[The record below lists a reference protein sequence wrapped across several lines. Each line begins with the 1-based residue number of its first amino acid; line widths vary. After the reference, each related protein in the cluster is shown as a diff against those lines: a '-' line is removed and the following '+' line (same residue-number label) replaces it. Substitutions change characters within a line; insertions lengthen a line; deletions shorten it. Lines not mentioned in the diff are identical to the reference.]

1 MYPHPISEL
10 VGESPFDAAANRA
23 AELPHDA
30 AELKAKLRRAELRH
44 RLRAYALILPLAL
57 FTLLTFLVPIAL
69 MLFNS
74 IDDPVVADA
83 LPRSAALLRAQPAGS
98 GVPDEPVFAALAA
111 DMKAAVEAQTASVVA
126 SRLNYE
132 ESGLRT
138 LFMKTTRGLGPLEQ
152 GPWKDAFLAID
163 GAWGEP
169 KIWSVLRQTSHGKT
183 ADYYLHALDMERD
196 ERGHIVREPSD
207 QRLYLDVFART
218 LWVSLL
224 VTLLSLAI
232 GYPLSFW
239 LSHLPPKIG
248 NLMMVLVL
256 LPFWTSLLVRTT
268 AWVVLL
274 QKEGVVNSLLL
285 AIGLIDE
292 PLELIFNRFGVV
304 IAMTHILL
312 PFMILPLVSV
322 MRQIPPSYVRAA
334 RSLGASPLTAFVRV
348 YLPQSVAGISAGVL
362 LVFILAIGYYITPAL
377 VGGAGDQMM
386 SYFIADHLT
395 RSLNWG
401 LASALG
407 GLLLV
412 GVLILYAVYE
422 RYVGIA
428 NVRLG

>member
-1 MYPHPISEL
+1 MSAPTLALDEKAL
-10 VGESPFDAAANRA
+10 
-23 AELPHDA
+23 
-30 AELKAKLRRAELRH
+30 LKSKLRKAESKQRI
-44 RLRAYALILPLAL
+44 RAYALILPLFV
-57 FTLLTFLVPIAL
+57 FTLLTFLVPIGL

-74 IDDPVVADA
+74 VHDPVVHDTLA
-83 LPRSAALLRAQPAGS
+83 RTSALLDAAPDGPVA
-98 GVPDEPVFAALAA
+98 PDELVFEALAA
-111 DMKAAVEAQTASVVA
+111 DIKQAVKEQTASKVG

-132 ESGLRT
+132 ASGLRT
-138 LFMKTTRGLGPLEQ
+138 MFMKTARHISQVEN
-152 GPWKDAFLAID
+152 GPWKPVFLEID
-163 GAWGEP
+163 EGWGKP
-169 KIWSVLRQTSHGKT
+169 KVWSVLRQTRGQYT
-183 ADYYLHALDMERD
+183 GNFYLHAVDMTRND
-196 ERGHIVREPSD
+196 QGDVVRAAPD
-207 QRLYLDVFART
+207 DRLYLDVFART
-218 LWVSLL
+218 MWVSLL

-232 GYPLSFW
+232 AYPLSYW
-239 LSHLPPKIG
+239 LAHLPPKVS

-274 QKEGVVNSLLL
+274 QKEGVVNSILMAL
-285 AIGLIDE
+285 GWIDN
-292 PLELIFNRFGVV
+292 PLNLIFNRLGVV

-312 PFMILPLVSV
+312 PFMILPLYSV

-334 RSLGASPLTAFVRV
+334 RSLGAGPFTAFWRV
-348 YLPQSVAGISAGVL
+348 YFPQSLPGISAGVL

-412 GVLILYAVYE
+412 SVLVLYALYE
-422 RYVGIA
+422 RFVGIA

>member
-1 MYPHPISEL
+1 MDPHLMTLDGIAAPAARAR
-10 VGESPFDAAANRA
+10 PAAA
-23 AELPHDA
+23 LPHDSRN
-30 AELKAKLRRAELRH
+30 LKRRLRRAELRQ
-44 RLRAYALILPLAL
+44 RLKAYGLILPL
-57 FTLLTFLVPIAL
+57 FVFMLLTFLVPIGL

-74 IDDPVVADA
+74 VSDPVVADA
-83 LPRSAALLRAQPAGS
+83 LPRSAPLLRAMPAEQ
-98 GVPDEPVFAALAA
+98 GVPDEPLFAALAA
-111 DMKAAVEAQTASVVA
+111 DMKESVEAQTASRIA

-138 LFMKTTRGLGPLEQ
+138 LFMKTTRRLGAVEH
-152 GPWKDAFLAID
+152 GPWKPAFLDAD
-163 GAWGEP
+163 PAWGQP
-169 KIWSVLRQTSHGKT
+169 KVWSVLRQTSHRYT
-183 ADYYLHALDMERD
+183 ADYYLHAGDLERD
-196 ERGHIVREPSD
+196 EHDRIVRESAD
-207 QRLYLDVFART
+207 SRIYLDVFGRT

-224 VTLLSLAI
+224 VTVLCLAV

-239 LSHLPPKIG
+239 LSHLPAKTG

-268 AWVVLL
+268 AWIVLL
-274 QKEGVVNSLLL
+274 QKEGVVNSALMAL
-285 AIGLIDE
+285 GLINE
-292 PLELIFNRFGVV
+292 PLTLVFNRFGVV

-322 MRQIPPSYVRAA
+322 MRQIPTSYVRAA
-334 RSLGASPLTAFVRV
+334 RSLGASPMTTFNRV
-348 YLPQSVAGISAGVL
+348 YLPQSLAGVSAGVL

-407 GLLLV
+407 GLLLA
-412 GVLILYAVYE
+412 GVLALYAVYE

>member
-1 MYPHPISEL
+1 MSAPTLALEEKAL
-10 VGESPFDAAANRA
+10 
-23 AELPHDA
+23 
-30 AELKAKLRRAELRH
+30 LKSKLRKAESKQ
-44 RLRAYALILPLAL
+44 RLRAYALILPLFV
-57 FTLLTFLVPIAL
+57 FTLLTFLVPIGL

-74 IDDPVVADA
+74 VHDPVVHDA
-83 LPRSAALLRAQPAGS
+83 LPRTSALLEAVPDGPV
-98 GVPDEPVFAALAA
+98 VPDELVFEALAA
-111 DMKAAVEAQTASVVA
+111 DIKQAVEEQTVSKVG

-138 LFMKTTRGLGPLEQ
+138 MFMKTARRISQVEN
-152 GPWKDAFLAID
+152 GPWKPVFLQID
-163 GAWGEP
+163 KAWGQP
-169 KIWSVLRQTSHGKT
+169 KVWSVLRQTRGEYT
-183 ADYYLHALDMERD
+183 GNFYLHAADMTRD
-196 ERGHIVREPSD
+196 D
-207 QRLYLDVFART
+207 QGEMVPAAPDDRLYIDVFVRT
-218 LWVSLL
+218 MWVSLL

-232 GYPLSFW
+232 GYPLAYW
-239 LSHLPPKIG
+239 LAHLPPKTS

-274 QKEGVVNSLLL
+274 QKEGVINSLLM
-285 AIGLIDE
+285 AVGLIDD
-292 PLELIFNRFGVV
+292 PLNLIFNRLGVV

-312 PFMILPLVSV
+312 PFMILPLYSV

-334 RSLGASPLTAFVRV
+334 RSLGAGSFTAFWRV
-348 YLPQSVAGISAGVL
+348 YFPQSLAGISAGVL

-407 GLLLV
+407 GLLLLSV
-412 GVLILYAVYE
+412 FVLYALYE
-422 RYVGIA
+422 RFVGIS

>member
-1 MYPHPISEL
+1 MSAQTWTPVPDAGQLKIRL
-10 VGESPFDAAANRA
+10 RKAESRQ
-23 AELPHDA
+23 
-30 AELKAKLRRAELRH
+30 
-44 RLRAYALILPLAL
+44 RLRAYALVLPLFL
-57 FTLLTFLVPIAL
+57 FTLLTFLVPIGL

-74 IDDPVVADA
+74 THDPVVHDA
-83 LPRSAALLRAQPAGS
+83 LPRTSALLEALPEGPEI
-98 GVPDEPVFAALAA
+98 PDELMFEALAA
-111 DMKAAVEAQTASVVA
+111 DMKQAVEVQTASKVA
-126 SRLNYE
+126 SRLNFE

-138 LFMKTTRGLGPLEQ
+138 LFMKTARRITQIER
-152 GPWKDAFLAID
+152 GPWKPAFLAID
-163 GAWGEP
+163 KAWGQP
-169 KIWSVLRQTSHGKT
+169 KIWSVLRQTRGEYST
-183 ADYYLHALDMERD
+183 DFYLHAMDLTRD
-196 ERGHIVREPSD
+196 EHGEIVQAQAGD
-207 QRLYLDVFART
+207 RLYLDVFART

-232 GYPLSFW
+232 GYPLSYW
-239 LSHLPPKIG
+239 LAHLPAKTG

-274 QKEGVVNSLLL
+274 QKEGVVNSVLVSL
-285 AIGLIDE
+285 GLIQE
-292 PLELIFNRFGVV
+292 PLTLIFNRFGVV

-312 PFMILPLVSV
+312 PFMILPLYSV

-334 RSLGASPLTAFVRV
+334 RSLGAGPIEAFWRV

-407 GLLLV
+407 GLLLAS
-412 GVLILYAVYE
+412 VLVLYTLYE
-422 RYVGIA
+422 RFVGIA

>member
-1 MYPHPISEL
+1 
-10 VGESPFDAAANRA
+10 
-23 AELPHDA
+23 LPHDSRN
-30 AELKAKLRRAELRH
+30 LKRRLRRAELRQ
-44 RLRAYALILPLAL
+44 RLKAYGLILPL
-57 FTLLTFLVPIAL
+57 FVFMLLTFLVPIGL

-74 IDDPVVADA
+74 VSDPVVADA
-83 LPRSAALLRAQPAGS
+83 LPRSAPLLRAMPAEQ
-98 GVPDEPVFAALAA
+98 GVPDEPLFAALAA
-111 DMKAAVEAQTASVVA
+111 DMKESVEAQTASRIA

-138 LFMKTTRGLGPLEQ
+138 LFMKTTRRLGAVEQ
-152 GPWKDAFLAID
+152 GPWKPAFLDAD
-163 GAWGEP
+163 PAWGQP
-169 KIWSVLRQTSHGKT
+169 KVWSVLRQTSHRYT
-183 ADYYLHALDMERD
+183 ADYYLHAGDLERD
-196 ERGHIVREPSD
+196 EHDRIVRESAD
-207 QRLYLDVFART
+207 SRIYLDVFGRT

-224 VTLLSLAI
+224 VTVLCLAV

-239 LSHLPPKIG
+239 LSHLPAKTG

-268 AWVVLL
+268 AWIVLL
-274 QKEGVVNSLLL
+274 QKEGVVNSALMAL
-285 AIGLIDE
+285 GLINE
-292 PLELIFNRFGVV
+292 PLTLVFNRFGVV

-322 MRQIPPSYVRAA
+322 MRQIPTSYVRAA
-334 RSLGASPLTAFVRV
+334 RSPGASPMTPFIRV
-348 YLPQSVAGISAGVL
+348 YLPQSLSGVSAGVL

-407 GLLLV
+407 GLLLA
-412 GVLILYAVYE
+412 GVLALYAVYE

>member
-1 MYPHPISEL
+1 MDPHLMTLDGIAAPAARAR
-10 VGESPFDAAANRA
+10 PAAA
-23 AELPHDA
+23 LPHDSRN
-30 AELKAKLRRAELRH
+30 LKRRLRRAELRQ
-44 RLRAYALILPLAL
+44 RLKAYGLILPL
-57 FTLLTFLVPIAL
+57 FVFMLLTFLVPIGL

-74 IDDPVVADA
+74 VSDPVVADA
-83 LPRSAALLRAQPAGS
+83 LPRSAPLLRAMPAEQ
-98 GVPDEPVFAALAA
+98 GVPDEPLFAALAA
-111 DMKAAVEAQTASVVA
+111 DMKESVEAQTASRIA

-138 LFMKTTRGLGPLEQ
+138 LFMKTTRRLGAVEQ
-152 GPWKDAFLAID
+152 GPWKPAFLDAD
-163 GAWGEP
+163 PAWGQP
-169 KIWSVLRQTSHGKT
+169 KVWSVLRQTSHRYT
-183 ADYYLHALDMERD
+183 ADYYLHAGDLERD
-196 ERGHIVREPSD
+196 EHDRIVRESAD
-207 QRLYLDVFART
+207 SRIYLDVFGRT

-224 VTLLSLAI
+224 VTVLCLAV

-239 LSHLPPKIG
+239 LSHLPAKTG

-268 AWVVLL
+268 AWIVLL
-274 QKEGVVNSLLL
+274 QKEGVVNSALMAL
-285 AIGLIDE
+285 GLINE
-292 PLELIFNRFGVV
+292 PLTLVFNRFGVV

-322 MRQIPPSYVRAA
+322 MRQIPTSYVRAA
-334 RSLGASPLTAFVRV
+334 RSLGASPMTTFIRV
-348 YLPQSVAGISAGVL
+348 YLPQSLAGVSAGVL

-407 GLLLV
+407 GLLLA
-412 GVLILYAVYE
+412 GVLALYAVYE

>member
-1 MYPHPISEL
+1 
-10 VGESPFDAAANRA
+10 
-23 AELPHDA
+23 LPHDSRN
-30 AELKAKLRRAELRH
+30 LKRRLRRAELRQ
-44 RLRAYALILPLAL
+44 RLKAYGLILPL
-57 FTLLTFLVPIAL
+57 FVFMLLTFLVPIAL

-74 IDDPVVADA
+74 VRDPVVADA
-83 LPRSAALLRAQPAGS
+83 LPRSAPLLRAMPAEQ

-111 DMKAAVEAQTASVVA
+111 DMKESVEAQTASRIA

-138 LFMKTTRGLGPLEQ
+138 LFMKTTRRLGAVEH
-152 GPWKDAFLAID
+152 GPWKPAFLDAD
-163 GAWGEP
+163 PAWGQP
-169 KIWSVLRQTSHGKT
+169 KVWSVLRQTSHRYT
-183 ADYYLHALDMERD
+183 ADYYLHAGDLERD
-196 ERGHIVREPSD
+196 EHDRIVRESAD
-207 QRLYLDVFART
+207 SRIYLDVFGRT

-224 VTLLSLAI
+224 VTVLCLAI

-239 LSHLPPKIG
+239 LSHLPAKTG

-268 AWVVLL
+268 AWIVLL
-274 QKEGVVNSLLL
+274 QKEGVVNSALMAL
-285 AIGLIDE
+285 GLINE
-292 PLELIFNRFGVV
+292 PLTLVFNRFGVV

-322 MRQIPPSYVRAA
+322 MRQIPTSYVRAA
-334 RSLGASPLTAFVRV
+334 RSLGASPMTAFIRV
-348 YLPQSVAGISAGVL
+348 YLPQSLAGVSAGVL

-407 GLLLV
+407 GLLLA
-412 GVLILYAVYE
+412 GVLALYAVYE

>member
-1 MYPHPISEL
+1 MDPHLMTLDGIAAPAARAR
-10 VGESPFDAAANRA
+10 PAAA
-23 AELPHDA
+23 LPHDSRN
-30 AELKAKLRRAELRH
+30 LKRRLRRAELRQ
-44 RLRAYALILPLAL
+44 RLKAYGLILPL
-57 FTLLTFLVPIAL
+57 FVFMLLTFLVPIAL

-74 IDDPVVADA
+74 VRDPVVADA
-83 LPRSAALLRAQPAGS
+83 LPRSAPLLRAMPAEQ

-111 DMKAAVEAQTASVVA
+111 DMKESVEAQTASRIA

-138 LFMKTTRGLGPLEQ
+138 LFMKTTRRLGAVEH
-152 GPWKDAFLAID
+152 GPWKPAFLDAD
-163 GAWGEP
+163 PAWGQP
-169 KIWSVLRQTSHGKT
+169 KVWSVLRQTSHRYT
-183 ADYYLHALDMERD
+183 ADYYLHAGDLERD
-196 ERGHIVREPSD
+196 EHDRIVRESAD
-207 QRLYLDVFART
+207 SRIYLDVFGRT

-224 VTLLSLAI
+224 VTVLCLAI

-239 LSHLPPKIG
+239 LSHLPAKTG

-268 AWVVLL
+268 AWIVLL
-274 QKEGVVNSLLL
+274 QKEGVVNSALMAL
-285 AIGLIDE
+285 GLINE
-292 PLELIFNRFGVV
+292 PLTLVFNRFGVV

-322 MRQIPPSYVRAA
+322 MRQIPTSYVRAA
-334 RSLGASPLTAFVRV
+334 RSLGASPMTAFIRV
-348 YLPQSVAGISAGVL
+348 YLPQSLAGVSAGVL

-407 GLLLV
+407 GLLLA
-412 GVLILYAVYE
+412 GVLALYAVYE

>member
-1 MYPHPISEL
+1 MTLDGIAAPAARARP
-10 VGESPFDAAANRA
+10 AAA
-23 AELPHDA
+23 LPHDSRN
-30 AELKAKLRRAELRH
+30 LKRRLRRAELRQ
-44 RLRAYALILPLAL
+44 RLKAYGLILPL
-57 FTLLTFLVPIAL
+57 FVFMLLTFLVPIGL

-74 IDDPVVADA
+74 VSDPVVADA
-83 LPRSAALLRAQPAGS
+83 LPRSAPLLRAMPAEQ

-111 DMKAAVEAQTASVVA
+111 DMKESVEAQTASRIA

-138 LFMKTTRGLGPLEQ
+138 LFMKTTRRLGAVEQ
-152 GPWKDAFLAID
+152 GPWKPAFLDAD
-163 GAWGEP
+163 PAWGQP
-169 KIWSVLRQTSHGKT
+169 KVWSVLRQTSHRYT
-183 ADYYLHALDMERD
+183 ADYYLHAGDLERD
-196 ERGHIVREPSD
+196 EHDRIVRESAD
-207 QRLYLDVFART
+207 SRIYLDVFGRT

-224 VTLLSLAI
+224 VTVLCLAV

-239 LSHLPPKIG
+239 LSHLPAKTG

-268 AWVVLL
+268 AWIVLL
-274 QKEGVVNSLLL
+274 QKEGVVNSALMAL
-285 AIGLIDE
+285 GLINE
-292 PLELIFNRFGVV
+292 PLTLVFNRFGVV

-322 MRQIPPSYVRAA
+322 MRQIPTSYVRAA
-334 RSLGASPLTAFVRV
+334 RSLGASPMTAFIRV
-348 YLPQSVAGISAGVL
+348 YLPQSLAGVSAGVL

-407 GLLLV
+407 GLLLA
-412 GVLILYAVYE
+412 GVLALYAVYE

-428 NVRLG
+428 NVRLA

>member
-1 MYPHPISEL
+1 MDPHLMTATAGNAP
-10 VGESPFDAAANRA
+10 PRTA
-23 AELPHDA
+23 AERSIPLPHDA
-30 AELKAKLRRAELRH
+30 AELKRKLRRAELRQ
-44 RLRAYALILPLAL
+44 RLRAYGLILPLFV

-74 IDDPVVADA
+74 INDPVVAEA
-83 LPRSAALLRAQPAGS
+83 LPRSAALLRALPADRV
-98 GVPDEPVFAALAA
+98 VPDEPLFAALAA
-111 DMKAAVEAQTASVVA
+111 DMKESVAAQTASKVA

-138 LFMKTTRGLGPLEQ
+138 LFMKTTRRIVTTEQ
-152 GPWKDAFLAID
+152 GPWKDAFLGID
-163 GAWGEP
+163 PAWGEP
-169 KIWSVLRQTSHGKT
+169 KIWSVLRQTSHRYT
-183 ADYYLHALDMERD
+183 ADYYLHAGDLDRD
-196 ERGHIVREPSD
+196 DRGRIVREVPDS
-207 QRLYLDVFART
+207 RLYIDVFGRT

-224 VTLLSLAI
+224 VTLLCLAI

-239 LSHLPPKIG
+239 LSHLPAKTA

-268 AWVVLL
+268 AWIVLL
-274 QKEGVVNSLLL
+274 QKEGVVNSLLM
-285 AIGLIDE
+285 ATGLINE
-292 PLELIFNRFGVV
+292 PLVLIFNRFGVV

-362 LVFILAIGYYITPAL
+362 LVFILSIGYYITPAL

-407 GLLLV
+407 GLLLA
-412 GVLILYAVYE
+412 GVLLLYAIYE

>member
-1 MYPHPISEL
+1 MSAQTL
-10 VGESPFDAAANRA
+10 TLDDKA
-23 AELPHDA
+23 L
-30 AELKAKLRRAELRH
+30 LKSKLRKAESKQ
-44 RLRAYALILPLAL
+44 RLRAYALILPLFV
-57 FTLLTFLVPIAL
+57 FTLLTFLVPIGL

-74 IDDPVVADA
+74 VHDPVVHDT
-83 LPRSAALLRAQPAGS
+83 LPRTSALLDAVPDGPV
-98 GVPDEPVFAALAA
+98 VPDELVFEALAA
-111 DMKAAVEAQTASVVA
+111 DIKQAVQDQTASKVG

-132 ESGLRT
+132 ASGLRT
-138 LFMKTTRGLGPLEQ
+138 MFMKTARRISQVEN
-152 GPWKDAFLAID
+152 GPWKPVFLQVD
-163 GAWGEP
+163 KAWGQP
-169 KIWSVLRQTSHGKT
+169 KVWSVLRQASGEYTG
-183 ADYYLHALDMERD
+183 DFYLHAADMARD
-196 ERGHIVREPSD
+196 DQGDVVRAAD
-207 QRLYLDVFART
+207 DDRLYLDVFART
-218 LWVSLL
+218 MWVSLL

-232 GYPLSFW
+232 GYPLSYW
-239 LSHLPPKIG
+239 LANLPPRTS

-274 QKEGVVNSLLL
+274 QKEGVVNSILM
-285 AIGLIDE
+285 AVGLIDD
-292 PLELIFNRFGVV
+292 PMNLIFNRLGVV

-312 PFMILPLVSV
+312 PFMILPLYSV

-334 RSLGASPLTAFVRV
+334 RSLGAGPFTAFWRV
-348 YLPQSVAGISAGVL
+348 YFPQSLAGISAGVL

-412 GVLILYAVYE
+412 SVLVLYALYE
-422 RYVGIA
+422 RFVGIA

>member
-1 MYPHPISEL
+1 MSAQTLMSVPDT
-10 VGESPFDAAANRA
+10 GQ
-23 AELPHDA
+23 
-30 AELKAKLRRAELRH
+30 LKRKLRKAESRQ
-44 RLRAYALILPLAL
+44 RLRAYALILPLFL
-57 FTLLTFLVPIAL
+57 FTLLTFLVPIGQ

-74 IDDPVVADA
+74 THDPVVHDA
-83 LPRSAALLRAQPAGS
+83 LPRASALLQAVPEGADI
-98 GVPDEPVFAALAA
+98 PDELVFQAMAA
-111 DMKAAVEAQTASVVA
+111 DMKQAVEEQTASKVA
-126 SRLNYE
+126 SRLNFE

-138 LFMKTTRGLGPLEQ
+138 LFMKTTRSIAQVER
-152 GPWKDAFLAID
+152 GPWKPAFLAID
-163 GAWGEP
+163 KAWGEP
-169 KIWSVLRQTSHGKT
+169 KIWSVLRQTSGEYT
-183 ADYYLHALDMERD
+183 NDFYLHATDLTRD
-196 ERGHIVREPSD
+196 EHGDIVRAQAGD
-207 QRLYLDVFART
+207 RLYIDVFART

-232 GYPLSFW
+232 GYPLSYW
-239 LSHLPPKIG
+239 LAHLPEKTG
-248 NLMMVLVL
+248 NLMMVFVL

-274 QKEGVVNSLLL
+274 QKEGVVNSMLMSL
-285 AIGLIDE
+285 GLIHE
-292 PLELIFNRFGVV
+292 PLTLIFNRFGVV

-312 PFMILPLVSV
+312 PFMILPLYSV

-334 RSLGASPLTAFVRV
+334 RSLGAGPIKAFWRV
-348 YLPQSVAGISAGVL
+348 YLPQSMAGVSAGVL

-407 GLLLV
+407 GLLLAC
-412 GVLILYAVYE
+412 VLVLYALYE
-422 RYVGIA
+422 RFVGIA